1 MVSLNVLEFVC
12 ELRITL
18 NTDTLILFAIES

>member
-1 MVSLNVLEFVC
+1 MVSLNVLELVC

-18 NTDTLILFAIES
+18 STDTLILFAIES